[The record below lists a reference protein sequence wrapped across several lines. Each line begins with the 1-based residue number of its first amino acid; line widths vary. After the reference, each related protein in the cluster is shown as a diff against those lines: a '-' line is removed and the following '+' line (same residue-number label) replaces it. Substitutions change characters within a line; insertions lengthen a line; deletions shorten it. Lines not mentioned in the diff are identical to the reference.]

1 MTRPYRRFLEVTGME
16 KIETLKQWVEESHNI
31 VFFGGAGVSTE
42 SGIPD
47 FRSVDGLYSQK
58 FDYPP

>member
-1 MTRPYRRFLEVTGME
+1 ME
-16 KIETLKQWVEESHNI
+16 QEQLQKNIETAADWVSQSHNI

-47 FRSVDGLYSQK
+47 FRSVDGLYNQK
-58 FDYPP
+58 YAILQKPF